1 MKKIIYAVLFV
12 VILLFGVTFTI
23 ENPARVDVNY
33 LFDLHWNTRLAW
45 VVVISLAAGVGL
57 GFLGSLGMVLSAKRQ
72 LARKRKELKAK
83 EQEILNLR
91 SLPLKDVV

>member
-1 MKKIIYAVLFV
+1 MKKILYLILFSVVLLV
-12 VILLFGVTFTI
+12 GVTFTI
-23 ENPARVDVNY
+23 ENPGRVDVNY

-45 VVVISLAAGVGL
+45 VVFWALVIGVAL
-57 GFLGSLGMVLSAKRQ
+57 GVLGMLGVVFSTKRQ